1 MKEQQ
6 NLANGLRFAC
16 RKFADPVL
24 ILLSLGGAIRNGAGF
39 VWAFNIVQFFD
50 EYHPETNVR

>member
-1 MKEQQ
+1 MTR
-6 NLANGLRFAC
+6 LAGGLRFA
-16 RKFADPVL
+16 RRQFVDPTL

-39 VWAFNIVQFFD
+39 VWAFNIVQFFK